1 MGAPARPQG
10 LPATQKVYIDIPL
23 NGAEARGASR
33 LSTKNL
39 RLQVSCHPRPPP
51 PPCAPPQAAFS
62 LSEPGAGFGARR
74 PGGTLRRRRAHARSQ
89 RKSHTVALI
98 TCKGAC
104 SCACSCPCPSPS
116 PSPCPC
122 PCSPS
127 PPAPAPAS
135 PQPSPQ

>member
-74 PGGTLRRRRAHARSQ
+74 PWGTLRRRRAHARSQ

-98 TCKGAC
+98 TLWWDQRFKFVVSRMTRQQIGRIAHV
-104 SCACSCPCPSPS
+104 
-116 PSPCPC
+116 
-122 PCSPS
+122 
-127 PPAPAPAS
+127 
-135 PQPSPQ
+135 